1 MKISHKIMI
10 FGMAAFLLG
19 APLTPATAA
28 LVESESLTAG
38 VAETSVSVAGKELR
52 VQNAEGSILK
62 IFNVTGAQV
71 ATYRIDSNDKT
82 IVLTL
87 QRGCYILN
95 IGKFT
100 RKISIH

>member
-1 MKISHKIMI
+1 MKFTHKKI
-10 FGMAAFLLG
+10 GLLCLVALLSGAPAAMAA
-19 APLTPATAA
+19 PLEADNGPVSVIA
-28 LVESESLTAG
+28 
-38 VAETSVSVAGKELR
+38 TSVTVNGKELR
-52 VQNAEGSILK
+52 VQNAEGSVLK

-82 IVLTL
+82 FVLTL

-100 RKISIH
+100 RKISIR

>member
-1 MKISHKIMI
+1 MKVSHKIMV

-19 APLTPATAA
+19 APLAPVAA
-28 LVESESLTAG
+28 APVEGESLAAG